1 MTPCLPTSYSGQ
13 KLNRKHFCGHLDGA
27 IEVCPG
33 LRAGI
38 SVQLQKSK
46 LCCVVWWTLLTEKL
60 TMGMLLVL
68 GLTSGAWPSWAAA
81 GRPRQRM
88 RSGASRLLLI
98 VGPHRQLG
106 TPGDPGPGNHEY
118 IMWDRGPVS
127 HVISNILGK
136 LNNFY

>member
-1 MTPCLPTSYSGQ
+1 MVPLKYAQDSVLAYPSNCKSLSY
-13 KLNRKHFCGHLDGA
+13 
-27 IEVCPG
+27 V
-33 LRAGI
+33 
-38 SVQLQKSK
+38 VW
-46 LCCVVWWTLLTEKL
+46 VWWTLLTEKL

-118 IMWDRGPVS
+118 IMWDPGPVS